1 MSVPGTGTPERM
13 SSQSAAGGTRGRPSE
28 AAPALALGVGLVS
41 LLVLGAATGCVGVAP
56 HEGPPEVRADDD
68 GPAGPWDGRLV
79 VAPAPGTPDRVVAA
93 LRGAAAYWRTN
104 ASRYAGRDVDVVVVR
119 GDRRQRADAVV
130 HAGTQVPDCGGADEA
145 AGCAP
150 VVTGAGDVPPR
161 PVAVWVRADLD
172 RASTRRVLTHELGHL
187 LGIDHGSDPE
197 VMRRAVPLSVRPR
210 PDATAAATP
219 WTDPDRVLSVHVDA
233 TDAADPAAVRT
244 QVRLA
249 LSYLEDDPPG
259 VASDWR
265 FRLVEDPT
273 GADVRVRVGTGV
285 SAEGDAGA
293 AVAANG
299 DARGRPTNGTATGS
313 GGGGESVRTAA
324 PGAADC
330 GPAAGSCGRVVGPDP
345 DGDGAAESYRLLVV
359 TVGDVEATAV
369 GWHAGYWLS
378 GTLTE
383 GRRPPPFRG
392 ADYAD
397 RRGRW
402 WATEDPGPNR
412 SSTRL
417 DSGDGR

>member
-56 HEGPPEVRADDD
+56 DEGPPEVRADDD

-273 GADVRVRVGTGV
+273 GADVRVRVGTGA

-324 PGAADC
+324 PG
-330 GPAAGSCGRVVGPDP
+330 GPTVGRPPGRV
-345 DGDGAAESYRLLVV
+345 AASSAPIRTETAPPSRTACSSSPSATSRPPRSAGTPATGCPERSRRVAGRHRSGEPTTP
-359 TVGDVEATAV
+359 TVGV
-369 GWHAGYWLS
+369 GGGS
-378 GTLTE
+378 
-383 GRRPPPFRG
+383 RRTRVPT
-392 ADYAD
+392 D
-397 RRGRW
+397 R
-402 WATEDPGPNR
+402 
-412 SSTRL
+412 RL
-417 DSGDGR
+417 DSGGGR